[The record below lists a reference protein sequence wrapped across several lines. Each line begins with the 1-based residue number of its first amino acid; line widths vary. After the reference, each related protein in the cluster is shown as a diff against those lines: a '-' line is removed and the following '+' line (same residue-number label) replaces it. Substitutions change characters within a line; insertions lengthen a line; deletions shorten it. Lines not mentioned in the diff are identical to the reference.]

1 MPTPPRASRSTFA
14 SLVVL
19 TTASFG
25 LVTAAPL
32 PALADDA
39 ACIAASEK
47 ALALRKQGKLHAAIG
62 QLAVCA
68 AAACPD
74 EVKADCAQRV
84 EAVRSEMPSLILAAK
99 DGAGND
105 LSAATVTMD
114 GAPLAGALDGQAIT
128 LDPGEHTFTFT
139 VAGQPPLEK
148 KLVLRQGEKDRHE
161 SVVLGPA
168 VITTAPPLTPLS
180 PPSPPPSSWSTGKT
194 LAIVSAGVGVVG
206 VGLGVVFGAYAKSSQ
221 SREKTDCSV
230 TGCGS
235 YAQGLEDYRTA
246 QKDATGA
253 TIAYVAGGAL
263 VAAGVVLWVTAPK
276 KAGTPPASASTMGSQ
291 ATPNPGLLR
300 RPYDLRLSPALVG
313 TGRGLALGVDL

>member
-1 MPTPPRASRSTFA
+1 MRPNTFA

-19 TTASFG
+19 TAASFG
-25 LVTAAPL
+25 AVTASARA
-32 PALADDA
+32 ALADDA

-47 ALALRKQGKLHAAIG
+47 ALTLRKQGKLHAAIG

-74 EVKADCAQRV
+74 EVKADCGQRI
-84 EAVRSEMPSLILAAK
+84 EAVRAEMPTLILAAK

-139 VAGQPPLEK
+139 IAGQPPLEK

-168 VITTAPPLTPLS
+168 VITTPPPPTPPL
-180 PPSPPPSSWSTGKT
+180 PPPSSWSTGKT
-194 LAIVSAGVGVVG
+194 LAIVSAGLGVVG
-206 VGLGVVFGAYAKSSQ
+206 VGLGVMFGAYAKSSQ
-221 SREKTDCSV
+221 SREKNDCSA
-230 TGCGS
+230 TTCWS
-235 YAQGLEDYRTA
+235 YPQGLEDYHTA

-263 VAAGVVLWVTAPK
+263 VATGVVLWLTAPRK
-276 KAGTPPASASTMGSQ
+276 PGPPQASARAVHM
-291 ATPNPGLLR
+291 A
-300 RPYDLRLSPALVG
+300 PAIVG
-313 TGRGLALGVDL
+313 TGRGLVLGVDL